1 MEAQET
7 LFRRG
12 ANAVKPLLTRF
23 CVAKSV
29 TYPPNLPDLLRTSP
43 QTPALYT
50 VKRCFALYGGGCLW
64 GSSFSFLGGIYALKS
79 AAFAPDLR
87 AGCVGREYAF
97 RKCKFIP
104 PHIEKIF
111 QPNRNNTW
119 VVPSQSS
126 TNLNHFYPVAGERRQ
141 PPKSRSTGFCS
152 EQPEFVARQ
161 TAISEFVQTKSKEQ
175 KSPCLKFL
183 KILRKLLLRSFL
195 SRAWDRVPRS

>member
-1 MEAQET
+1 MGVLEGRERPW
-7 LFRRG
+7 RRREDSF
-12 ANAVKPLLTRF
+12 ADVLNAVKPLLTRF

-29 TYPPNLPDLLRTSP
+29 TYPPNLPNPPRTSP

-119 VVPSQSS
+119 VVP
-126 TNLNHFYPVAGERRQ
+126 
-141 PPKSRSTGFCS
+141 PKSTTNFLPFLSGSGS
-152 EQPEFVARQ
+152 EARQ
-161 TAISEFVQTKSKEQ
+161 QVAAVPIPLDGIGRESSRNSQHGIWLRQNQHKQKARSKN
-175 KSPCLKFL
+175 PL
-183 KILRKLLLRSFL
+183 
-195 SRAWDRVPRS
+195 A